1 MTIQHYQDRA
11 MSTCMDTCMNPVYM
25 MMNLGAEVGELQGK
39 IAKAVRSRVADIN
52 ENRLVFREQVGME
65 CIDPCMESLAYEI
78 GDRRWQAAGSAK
90 AVGVS
95 LDEIAMMN
103 LNKLAS
109 RKERGVIDGNGD
121 NR

>member
-25 MMNLGAEVGELQGK
+25 MMNL
-39 IAKAVRSRVADIN
+39 
-52 ENRLVFREQVGME
+52 
-65 CIDPCMESLAYEI
+65 
-78 GDRRWQAAGSAK
+78 
-90 AVGVS
+90 
-95 LDEIAMMN
+95 
-103 LNKLAS
+103 NKLAS